1 MNVHEASLLATK
13 TAAPQA
19 SRSSL
24 RNGVDNLILLL
35 ARISIG
41 AVFWQSG
48 RTKVD
53 GFTLTDSAKY
63 LFAEEYKLPLIDPA
77 LAAGAAAIAEHV
89 LPLLLVLGLATRYA
103 AASLLAMTMVIQTFV
118 YPDAWPTHGTWA
130 ALLALLIVRGAGNG
144 SLDAWI
150 ASRRRSS

>member
-1 MNVHEASLLATK
+1 MIVHEANLLAT
-13 TAAPQA
+13 TAAEPQA
-19 SRSSL
+19 LRSSL

-77 LAAGAAAIAEHV
+77 LAASAAAIAEHV

-144 SLDAWI
+144 SIDACI